1 VSTARTVTPRI
12 KRAFVIF
19 MVSATFFIVFIE
31 LHAFY
36 PFSVALDQGF
46 SKGVPR
52 NFWTVPREKVLE
64 KCEHIK
70 KGLCIIYLSSVTY

>member
-12 KRAFVIF
+12 KCAYVIF
-19 MVSATFFIVFIE
+19 MVSATFFIVFVE

-46 SKGVPR
+46 SNFFGPR
-52 NFWTVPREKVLE
+52 HTISL
-64 KCEHIK
+64 CEI
-70 KGLCIIYLSSVTY
+70 